1 MAASC
6 NLLFPVNSIIFVA
19 MPVCCGVT
27 LPIQLPVFCMAF
39 TEVLCPYNL
48 LSMFGSARHI
58 IKPERGIARGLI
70 QQQFQNDLM
79 I

>member
-1 MAASC
+1 M
-6 NLLFPVNSIIFVA
+6 LWGYITNS
-19 MPVCCGVT
+19 VT
-27 LPIQLPVFCMAF
+27 CVCMAF